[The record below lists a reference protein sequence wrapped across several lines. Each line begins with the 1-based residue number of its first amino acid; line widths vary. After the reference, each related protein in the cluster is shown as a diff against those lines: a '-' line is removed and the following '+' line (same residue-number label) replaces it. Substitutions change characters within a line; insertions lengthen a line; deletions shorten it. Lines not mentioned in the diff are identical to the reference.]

1 MGLPINRS
9 AGAIAGVSLLGL
21 LLSISLIA
29 CSSTKEHAME
39 ENELPATSS
48 IDQAESLPIGDN
60 GQTTTVELYG
70 INVPIGEDWHNDGDR
85 GTDGLWY
92 ASGYS
97 SNAQVCVQENS
108 MDNMPIEE
116 CELSLEEFCDGILA
130 EYTNPEV
137 NISQNI
143 CSIQGIS
150 CRIASASNANINGDL
165 YNLCILVLPSENK
178 IVSLF
183 YAIDAATGTEGCWYL
198 ESLARQTTYTKDEL
212 TIIQNAMQER
222 REEEEAKAKTEAEE
236 KAAREALANAT
247 HPAGT
252 YKVGE
257 DIPAGEYKLESSGKG
272 GYYCVYPDTSKS
284 EILENDNFSSVNYI
298 NLEDGQ
304 CIELSR
310 CSMVEIA
317 YATPTSTPSGDGMY
331 KIGFDI
337 PAGEYKLSA
346 TDDRGYYCIYDNS
359 SVTRDIQENDNFEGT
374 TYCTVS
380 NSQYLVVSRA
390 EIIL

>member
-70 INVPIGEDWHNDGDR
+70 INVPIGEDWQNDGDR

-165 YNLCILVLPSENK
+165 YNLRILVLPSENK

-236 KAAREALANAT
+236 KPLAKRLPTLPIPPARIRWGKTYRQASTSWNP
-247 HPAGT
+247 PAKEGIT
-252 YKVGE
+252 VCTRYKQIR
-257 DIPAGEYKLESSGKG
+257 DFLK
-272 GYYCVYPDTSKS
+272 
-284 EILENDNFSSVNYI
+284 NDNFLQCKLYKSGRWSVHRAITLFHGRNRLCHTNKHTERRRDVQNRI
-298 NLEDGQ
+298 RHPRWRVQAFRNRR
-304 CIELSR
+304 SR
-310 CSMVEIA
+310 ILLHLRQFLCHPR
-317 YATPTSTPSGDGMY
+317 YSG
-331 KIGFDI
+331 
-337 PAGEYKLSA
+337 E
-346 TDDRGYYCIYDNS
+346 
-359 SVTRDIQENDNFEGT
+359 
-374 TYCTVS
+374 
-380 NSQYLVVSRA
+380 
-390 EIIL
+390 

>member
-1 MGLPINRS
+1 MGLLINRS
-9 AGAIAGVSLLGL
+9 AGKIAGTSLLGL
-21 LLSISLIA
+21 LLSASLIA
-29 CSSTKEHAME
+29 CSSGKESAIE
-39 ENELPATSS
+39 ENELSSTSS
-48 IDQAESLPIGDN
+48 IGQAESLPIGDN

-70 INVPIGEDWHNDGDR
+70 IKVPVGEDWQNDGDR

-97 SNAQVCVQENS
+97 SNAQVFVQEHS
-108 MDNMPIEE
+108 MDNMSTEE
-116 CELSLEEFCDGILA
+116 CEESLEEFCDGALA

-137 NISQNI
+137 RISQNAY
-143 CSIQGIS
+143 SIQDIN
-150 CRIASASNANINGDL
+150 CRIASVSNANINGDL
-165 YNLCILVLPSENK
+165 YNLCLLVLPSENK

-183 YAIDAATGTEGCWYL
+183 YAINAATGTEGCWYL
-198 ESLARQTTYTKDEL
+198 ENLARQTAYTKDEL
-212 TIIQNAMQER
+212 AIIQSAMQER
-222 REEEEAKAKTEAEE
+222 REEEEAKAKKEADE

-247 HPAGT
+247 HSAGT

-257 DIPAGEYKLESSGKG
+257 DIPAGEYKLESSGK

-304 CIELSR
+304 CVELSR
-310 CSMVEIA
+310 CSMTEIA
-317 YATPTSTPSGDGMY
+317 YATPTSTPSGNGMY

-346 TDDRGYYCIYDNS
+346 TDNRGYYCIYDNS
-359 SVTRDIQENDNFEGT
+359 SVNRDIQDNDNFEGT
-374 TYCTVS
+374 AYCTVS
-380 NSQYLVVSRA
+380 DGQYLVINRA
-390 EIIL
+390 EILL